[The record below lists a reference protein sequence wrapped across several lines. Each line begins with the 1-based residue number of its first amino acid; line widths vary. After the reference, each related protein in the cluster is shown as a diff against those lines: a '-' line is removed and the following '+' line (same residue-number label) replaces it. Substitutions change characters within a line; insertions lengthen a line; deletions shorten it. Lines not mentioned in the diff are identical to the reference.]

1 MSEPGTE
8 RLLPKGSAG
17 RLHPLAILVF
27 ARRRIGQSILPIAIV
42 ALTWRGGLAIPAL
55 LVLAAAGL
63 ALLVAEWRRFTY
75 RIEAGRL
82 VIERGVFRH
91 TTRVVPLDR
100 IRGVDLQAPWLHRVL
115 GLVQVEVEAAA
126 GGTSAAELTLAAVS
140 ATEGERLRHVLLSQR
155 RQAQIADPEAPS
167 ARVLYRATPR
177 LLVAGGLTSG
187 RHILAPLAVL
197 AVVAN
202 FADDLPAALGER
214 ILDSAADRAPTD
226 ALGISVLAAAVVLL
240 ALVLAAAGSLLTD
253 WNFELRDEGDRLLA
267 QRGLLTR
274 RAVAIDRARIRGL
287 DLLDSPL
294 RRPFGLVGVR
304 AIAGG
309 IQGGR
314 SGRTVLAPV
323 IAEADAHALVRALD
337 SSVDPDAALEP
348 HPRAALTRRFVRA
361 LSVPL
366 ALAVLAAA
374 LEWWWAVAVLSVLAL
389 AAVPLAR
396 DRYFQLGHLFDGR
409 RLTVRSGSLQRR
421 RSSLDSGAVVSYL
434 VRQSPMQAQAGL
446 CSIVFRVGQGA
457 GSRRVLD
464 CSEEQARQLLA
475 ELDPPLLRPFVYLP
489 EPVFASP

>member
-1 MSEPGTE
+1 MSEADPSPAA
-8 RLLPKGSAG
+8 LPG

-27 ARRRIGQSILPIAIV
+27 ARKRIGQSILPIAVI
-42 ALTWRGGLAIPAL
+42 ALTWRGGLAIPVLLASAL
-55 LVLAAAGL
+55 AGL

-75 RIEAGRL
+75 RIAGGRL

-91 TTRVVPLDR
+91 TTRVIPLDR
-100 IRGVDLQAPWLHRVL
+100 IRGVDLQAPSLHRAL

-126 GGTSAAELTLAAVS
+126 GGSSAAELTLAAVS
-140 ATEGERLRHVLLSQR
+140 AAEGERLRHVLLSQR
-155 RQAQIADPEAPS
+155 RQASDAESDAPP

-187 RHILAPLAVL
+187 RHILAPLAVIG
-197 AVVAN
+197 VIVN
-202 FADDLPAALGER
+202 FADDLPGGLGER
-214 ILDSAADRAPTD
+214 LLGSVADRAPTD
-226 ALGISVLAAAVVLL
+226 VLGIAVLVAAVVLL

-253 WNFELRDEGDRLLA
+253 WNFELKDEGDRLVA

-274 RAVAIDRARIRGL
+274 RAVAIDRARVRGL

-314 SGRTVLAPV
+314 SGRAALAPV
-323 IAEADAHALVRALD
+323 IARDAGHELVRALD
-337 SSVDPDAALEP
+337 PLIDPYAPLER
-348 HPRAALTRRFVRA
+348 HPRAARTRRFVRA
-361 LSVPL
+361 LAAPL
-366 ALAVLAAA
+366 AFVPIAVVLQWWWVTAA
-374 LEWWWAVAVLSVLAL
+374 LLLLVV

-396 DRYFQLGHLFDGR
+396 DRYLQLGHLFDGR

-421 RSSLDSGAVVSYL
+421 RAALDSTAVVSYL
-434 VRQSPMQAQAGL
+434 VRQSPMQARAGL
-446 CSIVFRVGQGA
+446 CSVVLRVGQGA

-464 CSEEQARQLLA
+464 CSEEQAAKLLA
-475 ELDPPLLRPFVYLP
+475 QLDAPLFSPFTESSSAP
-489 EPVFASP
+489 GAA